1 MARESEEFSTGGGYK
16 QFLQQMQERNPIP
29 GGFADRELKEIKERE
44 DRNAEQ

>member
-1 MARESEEFSTGGGYK
+1 MASSSEENQGADYK